1 VWEGIYDM
9 SGKPGMSAALSLRP
23 GLAPMVWWYWRL
35 IDEMVANPHLDK
47 KELAQR
53 FRVTPQTIYNVTGS
67 DAFKAAYAQRV
78 REFQE
83 KADEGLRRR
92 LMTVADKSLQV
103 IETVIDKKQDAI
115 PLRQLNEIATS
126 ALERLGYG
134 VAQNGVTVNTN
145 GLTQVVVPV
154 SRDALESARA
164 ALRANE
170 VRKVVEDKDDNTSNG
185 GEYGQQADSTCIDLE
200 SR

>member
-1 VWEGIYDM
+1 
-9 SGKPGMSAALSLRP
+9 
-23 GLAPMVWWYWRL
+23 MVWWYWRL

-47 KELAQR
+47 KELAQL
-53 FRVTPQTIYNVTGS
+53 FRVTPATIYNVTGS

-145 GLTQVVVPV
+145 GPTQVVVPV

-170 VRKVVEDKDDNTSNG
+170 VRKAVEDKDDNTSNG
-185 GEYGQQADSTCIDLE
+185 GEYGQQADSACIDLE